1 MLDFFAAVS
10 GCAHVVVPEAS
21 AEAMRYYNSGNILWI
36 VQQAWGFIVPLLF
49 LFSGLTGKMSSFAQK
64 WGKKWYFVIIIYLIL
79 FTAISQI
86 LNFPLDYYSGY
97 IRQHAYGLSMQ
108 TLGRWFENY
117 GKEVVISFVAM
128 AAFVWIFYL
137 LLKKSPRRWWFYS
150 SLATIG
156 IMFII
161 TFIQPIWVDPLF
173 HTFGPM
179 TDKKLEK
186 QILNLAAKAGIE
198 GGRVYEVDMSQD
210 TKQMNAYVTG
220 FGASSRIVLWDTTI
234 KQMGTSEILFV
245 MGHEMGHYVLHHI
258 WWGMAFYSV
267 LTFIVFYLTYRSAK
281 YLLRRYHKRFG
292 FNDLA
297 NIASLPLLL
306 LLVGFYTFLA
316 NPLVNYFSRYIE
328 HEADRFGLEITQDNK
343 AAGES
348 FLILQRENLAN
359 PHPGMIY
366 KFWRSSHPPLGE
378 RVDFFNSYCPWNQDE
393 PLKYGKYFRE
403 E

>member
-1 MLDFFAAVS
+1 
-10 GCAHVVVPEAS
+10 
-21 AEAMRYYNSGNILWI
+21 
-36 VQQAWGFIVPLLF
+36 
-49 LFSGLTGKMSSFAQK
+49 
-64 WGKKWYFVIIIYLIL
+64 
-79 FTAISQI
+79 
-86 LNFPLDYYSGY
+86 
-97 IRQHAYGLSMQ
+97 
-108 TLGRWFENY
+108 
-117 GKEVVISFVAM
+117 
-128 AAFVWIFYL
+128 
-137 LLKKSPRRWWFYS
+137 
-150 SLATIG
+150 
-156 IMFII
+156 
-161 TFIQPIWVDPLF
+161 
-173 HTFGPM
+173 M

-186 QILNLAAKAGIE
+186 QILNLAGKAGIE